1 LTTEER
7 YCPRCGRPRTGFFRY
22 CSGCQLDFDS
32 VPNVETSPV
41 EAVTPIVET
50 TPEPDPSPTEQ
61 VAVGAVTASAWQ
73 QPVTTSGWQQ
83 PQPASRRPSKR
94 ALRYGTIGVVALLGL
109 GAISNL
115 ATTPTGVP
123 TASAALASV
132 TPAASAKPSPTFG
145 PTGPTQVATVTK
157 VVDGD
162 TIRVSI
168 DGVEYPVRYIGI
180 DTPEPSSKDPIV
192 KAFADSATAANE
204 ALVGGREVVLER
216 DVSETDQFDRL
227 LRDVWLIDGAVPLL
241 VNAELVRRGF
251 AKVTTYPP
259 DDKYVDLLTAAQN
272 TATRATL
279 GIWAPAP
286 TASPAVTPAPT
297 PTPVVAFDDTD
308 YDIDSESR
316 TTFRGGAGTYTYTAL
331 AFIRDRAT
339 VRWAV
344 TAPRKQSCRV
354 AWRLEPEFDGTA
366 IKSTVRVA
374 AGATKSGNRRYT
386 TSFADASFVV
396 DSTCSKWTMSFQ
408 GYEPAAAG
416 GGNCDPSYP
425 SVCIPPY
432 PPDLDCGDISF
443 RRFDVIGSDPHGF
456 DSDNDGIGCES
467 G

>member
-1 LTTEER
+1 
-7 YCPRCGRPRTGFFRY
+7 
-22 CSGCQLDFDS
+22 
-32 VPNVETSPV
+32 VPNVEAPSV
-41 EAVTPIVET
+41 EALTPIVET
-50 TPEPDPSPTEQ
+50 TPEPDPSPTDQ
-61 VAVGAVTASAWQ
+61 VAVGAVTAS
-73 QPVTTSGWQQ
+73 GWQQ
-83 PQPASRRPSKR
+83 PQPTLRRPSKR
-94 ALRYGTIGVVALLGL
+94 TLRFGTIGIVALLAL

-123 TASAALASV
+123 TASAAV
-132 TPAASAKPSPTFG
+132 ASATPPAPPKSSPPFG
-145 PTGPTQVATVTK
+145 PTGPSQRATVTK

-227 LRDVWLIDGAVPLL
+227 LRDVWLIDGGVPLL
-241 VNAELVRRGF
+241 VNAELVRQGF

-272 TATRATL
+272 AATNATL
-279 GIWAPAP
+279 GIWAPAA
-286 TASPAVTPAPT
+286 TASPALTPVPT
-297 PTPVVAFDDTD
+297 PTPVVAINDSPFD
-308 YDIDSESR
+308 IGSASR
-316 TTFRGGAGTYTYTAL
+316 TTFRGSAGNYTFTSL
-331 AFIRDRAT
+331 AFALERAT
-339 VRWAV
+339 VRWSV

-354 AWRLEPEFDGTA
+354 AWRLEPEFDGA
-366 IKSTVRVA
+366 IINSTVRVA

-386 TSFADASFVV
+386 TSFSDASFIV
-396 DSTCSKWTMSFQ
+396 DSTCSKWMMSFQ

-425 SVCIPPY
+425 TVCIPPY
-432 PPDLDCGDISF
+432 PPDLDCGQISF

>member
-22 CSGCQLDFDS
+22 CSGCKFDFDS
-32 VPNVETSPV
+32 VPNVEESPV
-41 EAVTPIVET
+41 GALTPIVET
-50 TPEPDPSPTEQ
+50 TPEPDPSPTQQ
-61 VAVGAVTASAWQ
+61 VPLGAVTA
-73 QPVTTSGWQQ
+73 SGWQQ
-83 PQPASRRPSKR
+83 PQPTLRRPSKR
-94 ALRYGTIGVVALLGL
+94 MLRYGTIGVVALLGL

-115 ATTPTGVP
+115 ATTPTAVP
-123 TASAALASV
+123 TGSAALV
-132 TPAASAKPSPTFG
+132 TATPPTTPTPSPTFG
-145 PTGPTQVATVTK
+145 PTGPTQLATVTK

-162 TIRVSI
+162 TIRVSL

-192 KAFADSATAANE
+192 KAFAESATAANE

-227 LRDVWLIDGAVPLL
+227 LRDVWLIDGGVPVL
-241 VNAELVRRGF
+241 VNAELVRLGF

-259 DDKYVDLLTAAQN
+259 DDKYVDLLTAAQD
-272 TATRATL
+272 TATSATL
-279 GIWAPAP
+279 GIWAPAA
-286 TASPAVTPAPT
+286 TASPALTAAPT
-297 PTPVVAFDDTD
+297 PTPVVAINDSPF
-308 YDIDSESR
+308 DIDSESR
-316 TTFRGGAGTYTYTAL
+316 TTFRGSAGNYTFTSL
-331 AFIRDRAT
+331 AFALERAT
-339 VRWAV
+339 VRWSA
-344 TAPRKQSCRV
+344 TARPEQSCRV
-354 AWRLEPEFDGTA
+354 AWRLEPEFDGA
-366 IKSTVRVA
+366 VINSTVRVA

-386 TSFADASFVV
+386 MSISDASFVV

-425 SVCIPPY
+425 SVCIPSY
-432 PPDLDCGDISF
+432 PPDLDCGDISY